1 MQTFDVLIHK
11 QPIKLGQFL
20 KLANLIESGGLAKQV
35 IAEGAVQVNGQVETR
50 RGYTLRADDVVQ
62 VGDLAARVVFQED
75 PEDDYFD
82 EATADDDFDPEVWRN
97 M

>member
-1 MQTFDVLIHK
+1 MQTYDVHVNK

-20 KLANLIESGGLAKQV
+20 KLANLVETGGLAKQF
-35 IAEGAVQVNGQVETR
+35 ILEGQVYVNGEVENR
-50 RGYTLRADDVVQ
+50 RGYTLREGDEVQ
-62 VGDLAARVVFQED
+62 VGEQIARVVFG
-75 PEDDYFD
+75 EDDYFD